1 MPALLADLVVLLH
14 LGFVLFAVFGGLF
27 VLWRRRA
34 ALVHLPALAWAAL
47 IEFRGWVCPLTHLE
61 NRLRAAAGT
70 EGYRSGFI
78 EHYLVPILYPPGLAP
93 GVQML
98 LAAALLAF
106 NVVVY
111 ATVLTVRSRRR

>member
-27 VLWRRRA
+27 VMWRRRA

-61 NRLRAAAGT
+61 NRLRTVAGV

-78 EHYLVPILYPPGLAP
+78 EHYLVPVLYPPGLAP
-93 GVQML
+93 GVQVL
-98 LAAALLAF
+98 LGGALLAF

-111 ATVLTVRSRRR
+111 FAVLSARSRRR